1 MANLLDSTQFNPVQN
16 DVSFDLQKMIQY
28 ARQNPQAFEEQ
39 IRRTN
44 PQAYQQAMQM
54 RNNFSPREAI
64 MQIARSKGINPN
76 VLKMFGLG

>member
-1 MANLLDSTQFNPVQN
+1 MPNLLDSAQFNPVQN
-16 DVSFDLQKMIQY
+16 DVSLDLQKMIQY

-76 VLKMFGLG
+76 VLRMFGLG